1 MKLFAAL
8 YVDENMHALVPTYLR
23 SRGFDAIHAR
33 DVGMKGASDRE
44 QFRYAIAHERVIVTH
59 DRMDFLA
66 LHEEWLGGNLRHCG
80 IILTGVRPPAEI
92 AQRVAALINK
102 LTADEIANGL
112 FYV

>member
-8 YVDENMHALVPTYLR
+8 YVDENMHVLVPTYLR

-33 DVGMKGASDRE
+33 DAGMKGASDRE
-44 QFRYAIAHERVIVTH
+44 QFRYAIEHERVIVTH
-59 DRMDFLA
+59 DRLDFLA
-66 LHEEWLGGNLRHCG
+66 LHDEWVAGNLHHYG

-92 AQRVAALINK
+92 AMRVAALVNK
-102 LTADEIANGL
+102 LTADEIATGL